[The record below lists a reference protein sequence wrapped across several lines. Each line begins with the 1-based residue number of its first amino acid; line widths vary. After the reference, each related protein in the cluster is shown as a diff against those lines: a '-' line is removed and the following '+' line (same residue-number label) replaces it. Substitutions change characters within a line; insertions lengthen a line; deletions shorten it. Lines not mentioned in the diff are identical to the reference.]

1 MFTKAVNRGVG
12 LCSSLKQVFA
22 VTVANTYK
30 MSIEGVY
37 ELADVEKG
45 KVSLRIK
52 ADGDGKWRVQAKVAN
67 NMNCVVT
74 EENGVFTPGRVMSTK
89 MMPVPEMEE
98 LENHISKLISGLT
111 NITKEGKEDVSF
123 LGEPII
129 LFLF

>member
-1 MFTKAVNRGVG
+1 
-12 LCSSLKQVFA
+12 
-22 VTVANTYK
+22 

-45 KVSLRIK
+45 RVSLRIK

-111 NITKEGKEDVSF
+111 NITKEGKANVSV
-123 LGEPII
+123 LNEPII
-129 LFLF
+129 LFIFQEMFWSLRGLAVLSSLNLLHEYRGTYVS